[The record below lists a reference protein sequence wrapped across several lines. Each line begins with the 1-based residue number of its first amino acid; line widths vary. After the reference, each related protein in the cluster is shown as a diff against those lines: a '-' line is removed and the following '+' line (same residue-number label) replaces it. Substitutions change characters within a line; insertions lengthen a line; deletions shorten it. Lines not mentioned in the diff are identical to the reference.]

1 MFVRVY
7 SEGKLAYAGERNT
20 SRMIGGSYGVTV
32 PNDIKIDKMEIALDA
47 ADAEAKPLILSE
59 IIIDGWS
66 TDTEN

>member
-1 MFVRVY
+1 MTARSY
-7 SEGKLAYAGERNT
+7 TRNYT
-20 SRMIGGSYGVTV
+20 NLTDAIGSYGVTV